1 MRNTF
6 FRQLITSGS
15 KCSSKRF
22 AGLIGWFVCL
32 IITLYCTFANIQAPQ
47 ITEYLFICSTSL
59 LGISVVTNAFSR
71 HPIIPDSSNKNND
84 NKDKI

>member
-1 MRNTF
+1 MKSTLF
-6 FRQLITSGS
+6 KQLITSGS
-15 KCSSKRF
+15 RVSSKR
-22 AGLIGWFVCL
+22 AMGIIGWITCI
-32 IITLYCTFANIQAPQ
+32 IITLWCTFTDSEAPQ

-71 HPIIPDSSNKNND
+71 HPIIPDNSNKNNE